1 MRVGIVGLGK
11 MGSAFAENLI
21 TRGYQVRVW
30 DRSSDRTEPLVA
42 LGADPAATPEE
53 LVRGMDAVLVMLWD
67 DVAAKEIS
75 LARIIPVASPPTI
88 VIEMSTLSPIM
99 YQTLGRAADRKVS
112 TSSHAPSSEASIL
125 RAAGSSPSSRAVR
138 KRRFGMLESF
148 SSRLVVRSR
157 TLGRP
162 VLAASSSSRTT
173 RSSAS

>member
-67 DVAAKEIS
+67 
-75 LARIIPVASPPTI
+75 
-88 VIEMSTLSPIM
+88 EMSTLSPIM

-112 TSSHAPSSEASIL
+112 TSSHAPSSEASVL

-162 VLAASSSSRTT
+162 VRAASSSSRTT